1 MNVLHVYKTA
11 HPYTYGGIE
20 QVIHQLAL
28 GSIAQGITPSVL
40 SLHAPGAVPTSDNAL
55 PYAVHSLPRQLTIAS
70 NDMALGVFAKFIAL
84 TRSADLVHYHF
95 PWPTMDAMHYV
106 SRLAGVRKPSVV
118 TYHSDIV
125 RQQGLLRL
133 YRPLQNAFL
142 KSVDRIVA
150 TSPDYAATSHV
161 LRSFSGKVSVIPI
174 GVEEQSYPVPDAA
187 LLNSWRQKVGPKF
200 LLFVGA
206 LRYYKG
212 LHVLLEAQ
220 RGFDL
225 PLVIAGDGTEAAA
238 LRQQAQQL
246 GLKNTVFLGRVGDA
260 DKMALLQLCH
270 AFVFPSCARSEA
282 FGVSLLEAAMVGKPM
297 LSTALG
303 TGTSFISR
311 HGETGLVVPPNDAA
325 ALRDGLQ
332 QLWTDEALAARCG
345 VAARARYLQEFTAA
359 SMASRYAALYRDV
372 LDVPE

>member
-1 MNVLHVYKTA
+1 MKVLHFYKTA

-28 GSIAQGITPSVL
+28 GSIAQDITPSVL
-40 SLHAPGAVPTSDNAL
+40 SLHARGAAPPKDYGL
-55 PYAVHSLPRQLTIAS
+55 PYAVHSLPRQLSLAS
-70 NDMALGVFAKFIAL
+70 NDMAFGIFAKFNAL
-84 TRSADLVHYHF
+84 ARDVDLIHYHF
-95 PWPTMDAMHYV
+95 PWPTMDVVHFASH
-106 SRLAGVRKPSVV
+106 LAGVRKPSIV

-150 TSPDYAATSHV
+150 TSPDYGATSPV
-161 LRSFSGKVSVIPI
+161 LQSFSDKVSVIPI
-174 GVEEQSYPVPDAA
+174 GIDEQSYPMPDAV
-187 LLNSWRQKVGPKF
+187 LLNKWLETIGPKF

-220 RGFDL
+220 RGLDL
-225 PLVIAGDGTEAAA
+225 PLVIAGGGAETTA

-246 GLKNTVFLGRVGDA
+246 GLKNTIFLGRIDDA

-282 FGVSLLEAAMVGKPM
+282 FGVALLEAAMCSKPM

-303 TGTSFISR
+303 TGTSFINR
-311 HGETGLVVPPNDAA
+311 EGETGLVVPPNDAA

-332 QLWTDEALAARCG
+332 QLWRDEALAGRYGA
-345 VAARARYLQEFTAA
+345 AARGRYLQEFTAA